1 MSSVVRGVAKKVQIY
16 YDVLSPF
23 SWIAFEVKGKTNK
36 QCHAWICD
44 WIIKAE
50 SYITTD
56 PQSLSIQVEHRL
68 GVLPILSEWNYAG
81 SRWLMISN
89 VVDIKISHWAYSHLV
104 YTGYNFFSH
113 SDNRPPG
120 MVPAKARYMETDV
133 RRLSQYFQI
142 PLKSPT
148 VISESPSITLTFNS
162 LHLQNPAEV
171 MFVKGSLKAQR
182 LLIAAKMT
190 IPEHLEELSRQLW
203 LRIWS
208 RVG

>member
-1 MSSVVRGVAKKVQIY
+1 MLQCDFYKSVTKFKIEFYTRA
-16 YDVLSPF
+16 
-23 SWIAFEVKGKTNK
+23 
-36 QCHAWICD
+36 
-44 WIIKAE
+44 
-50 SYITTD
+50 
-56 PQSLSIQVEHRL
+56 
-68 GVLPILSEWNYAG
+68 
-81 SRWLMISN
+81 ISVYLN
-89 VVDIKISHWAYSHLV
+89 SHLV
-104 YTGYNFFSH
+104 HTFFSH
-113 SDNRPPG
+113 SDNHPPG
-120 MVPAKARYMETDV
+120 MIPAKARYMETDI

-142 PLKSPT
+142 PLKLPI
-148 VISESPSITLTFNS
+148 VISESPSITWTLLVNS